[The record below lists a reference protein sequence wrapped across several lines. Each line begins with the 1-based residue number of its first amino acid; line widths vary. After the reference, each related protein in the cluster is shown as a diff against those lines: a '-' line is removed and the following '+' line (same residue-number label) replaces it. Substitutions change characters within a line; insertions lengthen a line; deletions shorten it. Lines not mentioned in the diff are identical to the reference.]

1 MKKGFGRIITMLR
14 KEKGVS
20 QCQAAK
26 DLGISQALMSHY
38 ENGIRECSLEF
49 VVKIA
54 DYYSVSCDYLLGR
67 STNRGGSL
75 YKEDRE
81 EETAAD
87 RKKTKLSVIHALN
100 YKIISDSIEIL
111 YEALAELNSK
121 AVSSD
126 VTAYFT
132 ASVYKTYRLL
142 YELYEAGN
150 GRIFSVPSEVFEG
163 FCNSIMETSLAK
175 IKYENKSI
183 QINAVDINSIK
194 HLNIL
199 NPERISEIAPEKY
212 TSLSNLIQNAE
223 KQMNYKQK

>member
-1 MKKGFGRIITMLR
+1 M
-14 KEKGVS
+14 
-20 QCQAAK
+20 
-26 DLGISQALMSHY
+26 
-38 ENGIRECSLEF
+38 
-49 VVKIA
+49 
-54 DYYSVSCDYLLGR
+54 
-67 STNRGGSL
+67 
-75 YKEDRE
+75 
-81 EETAAD
+81 
-87 RKKTKLSVIHALN
+87 N